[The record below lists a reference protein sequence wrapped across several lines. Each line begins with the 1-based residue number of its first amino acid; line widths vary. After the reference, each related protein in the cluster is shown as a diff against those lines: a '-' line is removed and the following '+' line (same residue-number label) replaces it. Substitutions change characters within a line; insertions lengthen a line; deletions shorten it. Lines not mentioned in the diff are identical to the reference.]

1 MSPQAPERDFPLG
14 HPKALDTIIGSP
26 EHLLW
31 LERHKFEENARD
43 FPPGHPKAADTRGN
57 LNALAWEAGLD
68 PHNPHLEAHTGL
80 MPLKAAA
87 VAQWNAEEAKGAH
100 DSPVMPVIDR
110 AVLDPALAAERARLK
125 VDALTMEQTQ
135 AVMAKL
141 QHLALELPKPKPA
154 E

>member
-1 MSPQAPERDFPLG
+1 MAQAPERDFPVG
-14 HPKALDTIIGSP
+14 HPKAIDTVIGSDA
-26 EHLLW
+26 HLLW

-43 FPPGHPKAADTRGN
+43 FPPGHPKAVDTKGN
-57 LNALAWEAGLD
+57 LNTLAWAAGED

-80 MPLKAAA
+80 MPDKAAA
-87 VAQWNAEEAKGAH
+87 RREWDAAEAAGAH

>member
-1 MSPQAPERDFPLG
+1 
-14 HPKALDTIIGSP
+14 
-26 EHLLW
+26 
-31 LERHKFEENARD
+31 
-43 FPPGHPKAADTRGN
+43 
-57 LNALAWEAGLD
+57 
-68 PHNPHLEAHTGL
+68 
-80 MPLKAAA
+80 
-87 VAQWNAEEAKGAH
+87 
-100 DSPVMPVIDR
+100 VIDR